1 MNTSLQK
8 LQSEIQTIRNAL
20 AQDNE
25 LPIAVKNSILGL
37 LDSFLRN
44 TINVDKVLYS
54 YQESIH
60 LSLAQRKESPFSWN
74 SIRYEHESVK
84 QKANFRKD
92 IEFYYELITYCV
104 RFGNTN
110 LLDYWGI
117 QYLSQPKIRLAKP
130 ISAYL
135 EQFRTWIKDPTPFIR
150 YGIDPNTVQPYIQYL
165 IEHLSRLS
173 NQ

>member
-8 LQSEIQTIRNAL
+8 LQSEIQTIRSAL

-37 LDSFLRN
+37 LDSFLKN
-44 TINVDKVLYS
+44 AINVDKVLYN

-74 SIRYEHESVK
+74 SIKYEHDLVK
-84 QKANFRKD
+84 QEANFRKD
-92 IEFYYELITYCV
+92 IYFYYELITYCV

-117 QYLSQPKIRLAKP
+117 QYLSQPNIRLAKHKNT
-130 ISAYL
+130 YL
-135 EQFRTWIKDPTPFIR
+135 ELFGKWIKDPTPFR
-150 YGIDPNTVQPYIQYL
+150 QSGIDPKTVQPYIQYL
-165 IEHLSRLS
+165 IERLSR
-173 NQ
+173 